1 MSGTIGGGA
10 TARRPRLRVLAN
22 GAVVNGAKSAEVSS
36 NGYLQADR
44 FRVDI
49 ATGVDPSMPLA
60 WWSDTLPIKIEVQI
74 GFIPDGAAE
83 GQAAWQSM
91 LIGNVD
97 HLDADPIAKCITVEG
112 RDLSSLLVEA
122 KTQETFSNQTS
133 SQIATI
139 LAGRHG
145 LTPMVTATFRPV
157 GQYYQLEHDRT
168 TLNNFSRQ
176 TTEWDL
182 LTYLAEQEGFDVWV
196 SGNNLYFQPA
206 PPATAAPFPIVY
218 DPTSGALNVSHLRM
232 ERSLTVANDIQ
243 VTVKSWNTKHKTAYI
258 RIVKAAGVKRPKGG
272 GPVQNYV
279 RTVANKTPDECL
291 KIGQQV
297 LADLSKHER
306 ILSVDMPGELTLSTR
321 SMASLTGTGTAFDQT
336 YYVAEVER
344 DISFDGGFKQR
355 LRLKNSSPRTQ
366 TTVL

>member
-1 MSGTIGGGA
+1 MSDTIGGGA

-22 GAVVNGAKSAEVSS
+22 GAVVNGATSAEVSS

-49 ATGVDPSMPLA
+49 ATGVDPAMPLA

-74 GFIPDGAAE
+74 GFIPDGAPE
-83 GQAAWQSM
+83 GNAAWQSM

-97 HLDADPIAKCITVEG
+97 HVDADPIAKCITVEG

-122 KTQETFSNQTS
+122 KTQETFSNKTS

-145 LTPMVTATFRPV
+145 LTPMVTATTTPV
-157 GQYYQLEHDRT
+157 GQYYQLEHDRI

-206 PPATAAPFPIVY
+206 VSATVAPFPIVY
-218 DPTSGALNVSHLRM
+218 DPTSGALNVTHLRM
-232 ERSLTVANDIQ
+232 ERSLTLAHDMQ
-243 VTVKSWNTKHKTAYI
+243 VTVKSWNPKHKAAYTK
-258 RIVKAAGVKRPKGG
+258 IVKSTGAKTGG

-279 RTVANKTPDECL
+279 LTVANKTPDECL
-291 KIGQQV
+291 KLGQQK
-297 LADLSKHER
+297 LAELTKHER
-306 ILSVDMPGELTLSTR
+306 ILTVDMPGELTLSTR
-321 SMASLTGTGTAFDQT
+321 SMAGLTGTGTAFDQA

-366 TTVL
+366 TTVM

>member
-1 MSGTIGGGA
+1 MSGT
-10 TARRPRLRVLAN
+10 TYSSVSRRPRLRVLAN
-22 GAVVNGAKSAEVSS
+22 GAVLNGAKSAEVSS

-49 ATGVDPSMPLA
+49 AVGPDQMATPA
-60 WWSDTLPIKIEVQI
+60 WWADTLPIKIEVQI
-74 GFIPDGAAE
+74 GFLPDGAPE
-83 GQAAWQSM
+83 GNAAWQSM

-97 HLDADPIAKCITVEG
+97 HVDMDWIAGCVTVEG
-112 RDLSSLLVEA
+112 RDLSSLLIEA

-133 SQIATI
+133 SQIATV

-145 LTPMVTATFRPV
+145 LTPMVTATTTPV

-196 SGNNLYFQPA
+196 AGNNLYFQPA

-218 DPTSGALNVSHLRM
+218 DPASGSLSVSHLRM
-232 ERSLTVANDIQ
+232 ERSLTLAHDMQ
-243 VTVKSWNTKHKTAYI
+243 VTVKSWNSKHKAAFVKTA
-258 RIVKAAGVKRPKGG
+258 KSTGVKSSG
-272 GPVQNYV
+272 GPVQNYTL
-279 RTVANKTPDECL
+279 TVANKTPDEAL
-291 KIGQQV
+291 KIAQQK
-297 LADLSKHER
+297 LAELTKHER

-321 SMASLTGTGTAFDQT
+321 SMVGLSGTGTAFDQA

-344 DISFDGGFKQR
+344 DISFDGGFRQR